1 MRNFSTPVLLT
12 ASLAA
17 LLWLG
22 IGLLQRT
29 RAGAGLA
36 SALVAELPL
45 TLLVFVLAGVLAT
58 LRRPR

>member
-1 MRNFSTPVLLT
+1 MRTFSTPVLLT

-29 RAGAGLA
+29 RAGADLA

-45 TLLVFVLAGVLAT
+45 TLLVLVLAGVLAT
-58 LRRPR
+58 LRRSR